1 MSQAVSRIKSR
12 IKSVSGAYK
21 VTSAMKLVS
30 NVKLKTWKYKMLA
43 NKEYNQELSEVVENI
58 LSYAKKASSPFY
70 KQNKANKKLYVVVS
84 SSLGL
89 CGSYNANIFKV
100 ADSAI
105 SKEDDAIILGNKG
118 AAHYIDGQFKKLE
131 GYETYNGSENTLLV
145 DKIASYILKEYEK
158 ETYSEVHLIYSEYK
172 NSLLF
177 LAKDYKL
184 LPIEPVKDSNIGY
197 GPLLE
202 PSEKELID
210 SLVPIYI
217 KNIVYSKLLES
228 SVCEEASRSNAM
240 ENATNNAKEILDDLK
255 IEFNKARQGAITQ
268 EIIEIV
274 SASKAL

>member
-100 ADSAI
+100 ADAAI